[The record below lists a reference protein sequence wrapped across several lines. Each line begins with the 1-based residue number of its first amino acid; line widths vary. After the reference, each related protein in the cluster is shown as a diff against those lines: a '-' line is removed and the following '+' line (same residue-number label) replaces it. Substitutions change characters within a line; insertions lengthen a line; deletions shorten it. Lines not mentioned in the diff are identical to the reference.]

1 MSATLPRSAALAVA
15 STLTA
20 CYPTPHP
27 IRAVAGDAAHGRTLV
42 VREAC
47 GSCHA
52 IPGLVNADGRGG
64 PPLDHFA
71 QRTVIAGVL
80 PNTPVDLARWLAH
93 PQAVVPGNAMPEM
106 ALTPRQVQDISAYL
120 YSLN

>member
-1 MSATLPRSAALAVA
+1 MSAIPRLAAPAAAAAALA
-15 STLTA
+15 A

-27 IRAVAGDAAHGRTLV
+27 VRTVAGDAAHGRTVV

-80 PNTPVDLARWLAH
+80 PNTPAGLSRWLSH
-93 PQAVVPGNAMPEM
+93 PQAVVPGNAMPDM
-106 ALTPRQVQDISAYL
+106 GLTPRQVQDVSAYL
-120 YSLN
+120 YSLK